1 MKSLKL
7 LKTSENPLM
16 MEDAE
21 FEKFLDSHENEESLK
36 ADLDAIPYPDEA

>member
-1 MKSLKL
+1 MKSQKL
-7 LKTSENPLM
+7 SKVSDNPLM
-16 MEDAE
+16 MDDAE